1 MGRNPPTSSQ
11 HKVSVHTL
19 YFPKTQNG
27 VRDERRAMMAER
39 GASGGSGRRLLRLSK
54 GASAYGI
61 AALLSVTIALG
72 VAGLAFQASRL
83 NITTG
88 TILLFSHEQW
98 VFWTGGVALAAVA
111 GALTAR
117 FARQRAAMGV
127 PAVTPP
133 TTAIFPAIAAFGAVL
148 LVSIYHNSTV
158 TAIVPAAV
166 ALVVLAELIARYH
179 LDDEVG
185 RVRRV
190 ARTTHVLLTH
200 GVAFL
205 LLATIYINKVRSLLS
220 ASVVALLI
228 CLLLVQ
234 IADGERFP
242 IERRLIYGLVGGVIL
257 GEITW
262 ALNYWPLTGWT
273 GGAVL
278 LIAFYL
284 VAGLILAQVR
294 DGLRRRDV
302 FEYGLSAAAM
312 FALVALTIGK

>member
-1 MGRNPPTSSQ
+1 MLAG
-11 HKVSVHTL
+11 
-19 YFPKTQNG
+19 
-27 VRDERRAMMAER
+27 RRAD
-39 GASGGSGRRLLRLSK
+39 GGSAGRTLRLPA
-54 GASAYGI
+54 GFAAYGI
-61 AALLSVTIALG
+61 AALLSAISALG

-83 NITTG
+83 TVTTG
-88 TILLFSHEQW
+88 TILLFAHEQW
-98 VFWTGGVALAAVA
+98 AFWTGGVALAAVA
-111 GALTAR
+111 GALATR
-117 FARQRAAMGV
+117 FARQRTAMALPG
-127 PAVTPP
+127 ASEGANLP
-133 TTAIFPAIAAFGAVL
+133 TTALLPAVAAFGAVL
-148 LVSIYHNSTV
+148 LISIYHNPAMI
-158 TAIVPAAV
+158 AIAPAIV
-166 ALVVLAELIARYH
+166 ALVVFAGLIARYH

-205 LLATIYINKVRSLLS
+205 LLAAVYISKVRSLLS
-220 ASVVALLI
+220 ASTVALLI

-234 IADGERFP
+234 LADGERFP
-242 IERRLIYGLVGGVIL
+242 IERRLIYGLVGGVVL

-284 VAGLILAQVR
+284 IAGLILAQVR
-294 DGLRRRDV
+294 DGLRRRDLL
-302 FEYGLSAAAM
+302 EYGLSAAAM

>member
-1 MGRNPPTSSQ
+1 
-11 HKVSVHTL
+11 
-19 YFPKTQNG
+19 
-27 VRDERRAMMAER
+27 
-39 GASGGSGRRLLRLSK
+39 
-54 GASAYGI
+54 
-61 AALLSVTIALG
+61 
-72 VAGLAFQASRL
+72 
-83 NITTG
+83 
-88 TILLFSHEQW
+88 
-98 VFWTGGVALAAVA
+98 
-111 GALTAR
+111 
-117 FARQRAAMGV
+117 
-127 PAVTPP
+127 
-133 TTAIFPAIAAFGAVL
+133 
-148 LVSIYHNSTV
+148 LVSIYHN
-158 TAIVPAAV
+158 TAVIAIAPAAV

-179 LDDEVG
+179 LDDEAG

-190 ARTTHVLLTH
+190 ARTTHILLTH
-200 GVAFL
+200 GIAFL
-205 LLATIYINKVRSLLS
+205 LLAAIYISKVRSLLS

-242 IERRLIYGLVGGVIL
+242 LERRLIYGLVGGVIL

-302 FEYGLSAAAM
+302 LEYGLSAAAM
-312 FALVALTIGK
+312 FALVALTVGGR